1 MLNAGFSLFTRGVLK
16 LLEPV
21 GLIWLALL
29 LITFALWRWRHR
41 GFAACTLAVALFVW
55 VIGGTQL
62 SDLLLHS
69 LEEPYAGIKLDE
81 LPAADAVILL
91 GGGLQP
97 SRYEAG
103 QLHLSGAADRVTM
116 ALELLRLGKAP
127 ALCIGGGST
136 RRDGKTRSEA
146 DLARAAILERKLTTA
161 EVFSLG
167 ICGDTHDEALRVFA
181 LAQEHRWRRVLLVT
195 SAYHMRRAS
204 ATFRAAGL
212 EVIPVP
218 CNFLSSLSTGDSP
231 FPMTLP
237 GHAGFARSSIWI
249 HEQIGWLEYRRRG
262 WIAPENPP
270 RSRDRDSPA
279 SPRG

>member
-1 MLNAGFSLFTRGVLK
+1 MLDEGFSFFTRAVLK

-21 GLIWLALL
+21 GLVWLALL
-29 LITFALWRWRHR
+29 LITFALWRRRHR
-41 GFAACTLAVALFVW
+41 AFAACTLALALFVW

-62 SDLLLHS
+62 SDILLRS
-69 LEEPYAGIKLDE
+69 LEEPFAGINLDE

-103 QLHLSGAADRVTM
+103 QLHLSGAGDRVTM

-136 RRDGKTRSEA
+136 RIDGETRSEA

-167 ICGDTHDEALRVFA
+167 ICEDTHDEALRVFA
-181 LAQEHRWRRVLLVT
+181 LAEEHRWRRLLLVT
-195 SAYHMRRAS
+195 SAYHLRRAS

-218 CNFLSSLSTGDSP
+218 CNFLSSLSTGHSP
-231 FPMTLP
+231 FLMTLP
-237 GHAGFARSSIWI
+237 GHAGFARSSIWL

-262 WIAPENPP
+262 WITPPTDGRAP
-270 RSRDRDSPA
+270 DR
-279 SPRG
+279 GEVL